1 MQTNVVF
8 WDLVSL
14 EAHTK
19 IVPNLKFLAAG
30 GDLCALVLCE
40 KSRATAPV
48 MTAAAKKDGKSTKDR
63 KGGDDEEDEPAAA
76 KKGGADK
83 PATAT
88 ADVYSLQLRNSIGAV
103 VDTKVLPFVPK
114 YLSMSATHVVAANDR
129 TLYAWQF
136 QSQVARTGLATASS
150 SALSAAGDGEDST
163 TRESV
168 VRTHQS
174 KVRMFDIANTSFTT
188 AQSPETFQ
196 IISETIADPVV
207 CTTISDKFLVVGRK
221 SGAIT
226 RFNLPHLTPE
236 NTYTVQDREPA
247 RLMLNCSSSK
257 LGMID
262 TNGLFSIL
270 DLEARVT
277 EADADSK
284 DANRNILGPYF
295 GKKLSVERKDVWD
308 MRWSEDDS
316 NMVVIMEKTKM
327 VVFNG
332 EEAEE
337 PVVSSAYLCRFKDL
351 EVRVVALDTL
361 VAHPDKVTKDC
372 LIDFETRTLREVR
385 DVITTD
391 GLQGGYVYAEKHSHP
406 RLWKLLAT
414 AALEDLELTVAEKAF
429 VRCGD
434 YYGIQLVKQLQLM
447 TDKMKAKAE
456 ACVYLG
462 KFDEAETIYREI
474 DRKDL
479 AIQLR
484 KRLGDYS
491 RVVQLLQT
499 GGGNDTLVREAWDKI
514 GEHYADRLKW
524 KKAAQYF
531 QLSRNFEM
539 LTECYYRLENF
550 AELSKMKLDLPDD
563 HPLLIT
569 LAKRFETVGLHQEAV
584 ECYLRSTRPPKEA
597 VDCCVLLNKWDTA
610 LELAERFDYPQV
622 EGLLIK
628 YAMTLLS
635 SDRKLEAVELFRV
648 ANKPTEA
655 AILIG
660 DIAETVATRNVNPAL
675 AKKLHVLSALE
686 IERHRKRTM
695 DLATQA
701 ATTNGGDLAQATQ
714 ATMDT
719 LMVKYMDRVT
729 LFQRVVWQPSCTSS
743 VCITHISSP
752 VDDCSGRQPGRRHAG
767 RYAGGHAGHAAGR
780 HPGRGQHQEGLQG
793 VRQRLARRGGLPLL
807 HAGSQ
812 AVL

>member
-1 MQTNVVF
+1 MVF

-19 IVPNLKFLAAG
+19 TVNNLKFVAAG
-30 GDLCALVLCE
+30 GDLCALILCE
-40 KSRATAPV
+40 RSRSQSLPAIASQKDSSH
-48 MTAAAKKDGKSTKDR
+48 AAGSKDR
-63 KGGDDEEDEPAAA
+63 KGLEDDEDLHSPA
-76 KKGGADK
+76 K
-83 PATAT
+83 PSGQDHSTT
-88 ADVYSLQLRNSIGAV
+88 GTGSSTDVYTIQLRNAIGAV
-103 VDTKVLPFVPK
+103 VDTKTLPFVPK
-114 YLSMSATHVVAANDR
+114 YISMSAYHVVVANDR
-129 TLYAWQF
+129 TVYAWQF
-136 QSQVARTGLATASS
+136 QSQVARTGVANA
-150 SALSAAGDGEDST
+150 ST
-163 TRESV
+163 TVLGALDAEDTARDSPQ
-168 VRTHQS
+168 RAHQS

-196 IISETIADPVV
+196 ILSETIADPIVS
-207 CTTISDKFLVVGRK
+207 TTISDKFLVIGRK
-221 SGAIT
+221 NGAIT

-236 NTYTVQDREPA
+236 NTYTVADREPF
-247 RLMLNCSSSK
+247 RLALNCTSTK
-257 LGMID
+257 LGFVD

-277 EADADSK
+277 EADAESKEDS
-284 DANRNILGPYF
+284 RNILGPYF

-308 MRWSEDDS
+308 IRWSEDDS
-316 NMVVIMEKTKM
+316 DMIAVREKTKM

-332 EEAEE
+332 ETAEE
-337 PVVSSAYLCRFKDL
+337 PVVSSAYLCRFRDL
-351 EVRVVALDTL
+351 EVRVVAMDTIMM
-361 VAHPDKVTKDC
+361 HPDKISRECV
-372 LIDFETRTLREVR
+372 IDFETRPLREVR
-385 DVITTD
+385 DVITTE

-414 AALEDLELTVAEKAF
+414 AALEDLELTIAEKAF

-434 YYGIQLVKQLQLM
+434 YHGIQLAKQLQQM

-456 ACVYLG
+456 ACVYLN

-514 GEHYADRLKW
+514 GAHYADRLKW

-531 QLSRNFEM
+531 QLSRNFEQ
-539 LTECYYRLENF
+539 LAECYYRLENF
-550 AELSKMKLDLPDD
+550 EELSKMKLDLPDD
-563 HPLLIT
+563 HPLLVT
-569 LAKRFETVGLHQEAV
+569 LAKRFETVGMHEEAV

-610 LELAERFDYPQV
+610 LELAERYDYPQV

-628 YAMTLLS
+628 YAMNLLS
-635 SDRKLEAVELFRV
+635 NDRKLEAVELFRV
-648 ANKPTEA
+648 ANKPTET

-701 ATTNGGDLAQATQ
+701 ATTAGGDLAQATQ

-719 LMVKYMDRVT
+719 LMVS
-729 LFQRVVWQPSCTSS
+729 SCEHT
-743 VCITHISSP
+743 
-752 VDDCSGRQPGRRHAG
+752 A
-767 RYAGGHAGHAAGR
+767 
-780 HPGRGQHQEGLQG
+780 L
-793 VRQRLARRGGLPLL
+793 
-807 HAGSQ
+807 
-812 AVL
+812 